1 MRVSG
6 GSGQEAMIDGLN
18 GANSL
23 NFRNESQ
30 RVYIHVGDQN
40 PHGN

>member
-6 GSGQEAMIDGLN
+6 GGAQEAMIDGLN

-23 NFRNESQ
+23 FFRKDCQ